1 MRAEMGDSSEY
12 KKARDMNKNIV
23 AKISRNKYKEVLLN
37 KKSLRNSMNIIQS
50 INDRIGTYEINTIFL
65 SCFDGKILIHDNGV
79 DALALGT

>member
-1 MRAEMGDSSEY
+1 
-12 KKARDMNKNIV
+12 MN
-23 AKISRNKYKEVLLN
+23 R
-37 KKSLRNSMNIIQS
+37 IQS